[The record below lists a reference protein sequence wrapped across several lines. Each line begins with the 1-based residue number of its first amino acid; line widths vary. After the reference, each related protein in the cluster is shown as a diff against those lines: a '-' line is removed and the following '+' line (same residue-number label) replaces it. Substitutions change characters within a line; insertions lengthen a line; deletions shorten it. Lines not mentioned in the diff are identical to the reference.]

1 MRDLIRELWDIR
13 RGRASDVGG
22 PGEMWQ
28 SEEEETAPGEDPAA
42 EADTGG
48 DSDSD
53 QEE

>member
-22 PGEMWQ
+22 PVEMWD
-28 SEEEETAPGEDPAA
+28 SEEEATAPGEDPAS
-42 EADTGG
+42 EADTSA
-48 DSDSD
+48 DSESE